1 MRNLKRFLAMT
12 LTMLMIVSCFSMFSV
27 NAFDDVYDFEE
38 AIDTLAGLNVIKGYD
53 DTTFGPDD
61 DVTRW
66 QMALL
71 ISKLTTGLTDTSVW
85 YSESNT
91 TKFADV
97 VADNYFGSI
106 NFASGNG
113 IIKGTS
119 DTTFAPEA
127 GIMFQ
132 DALTMVVRALGYGSE
147 EMDKGYP
154 WMFIEKAD
162 DLGLMNG
169 LEYIDDTEAT
179 LTRAETAQLLYNALY
194 AVNADDETIATA
206 VFDLYDPEA
215 VVVVLTATNRYNMNA
230 AEGVLKKDYVA
241 FNLVNAKTGII
252 DTGLTYYVDKAEFG
266 IEGDADLCIG
276 NTYEVTSFDGFATL
290 ESATLIDAGKTDA
303 VIEGNANANT
313 TLITIDGVVYEVVES
328 YTSLNATGEYMG
340 NYPEIVLYNKDGSYV
355 IDGTG
360 AYQTDAYGNL
370 LDKNGQIA
378 LYYMPWLTSYANP
391 YVVMRDDG
399 TVIAANPDLTQ
410 YDLAKI
416 DDGVV
421 GGFSKITNTKTE
433 IADING
439 VYDAKVFD
447 VNGDGYYDYGYTVNY
462 KYGAYGVNAVSGSL
476 IVGTTDTGRKPDQIK
491 YVDAEGNTIA
501 AIGAGYYLYSYNAQA
516 GVLTIKEQLSVYSG
530 YLSGL
535 NTIADQLTLGGTV
548 YSYGFAK
555 LPGAEAANVEADIT
569 AALIGKNINY
579 VMYDGVIVDIL
590 PVQGNGYFVLDSV
603 IGVTSSG
610 LPTVL
615 GYNQNNIATVVV
627 VATLNTYTG
636 YIYNFETDKL
646 NGVPAL
652 FQNAEKGT
660 LYTAQVDT
668 LGYYHLT
675 EADAAL
681 LVATAGETVNFKN
694 GISNTGSVLGTFSTN
709 DNTVILAYDPST
721 GKFES
726 RKGQPATGATLVVP
740 QGAEYVVV
748 GAAPASFIYIKG
760 AVSFEGYSVVD
771 PWATPA
777 NTTLVY
783 IDPANS
789 KATIVDNSLSSVIGV
804 EGMLL
809 QGYTYKYSAVADLVN
824 GKATDVY
831 SVSYNAQVKAGY
843 VYSVVNG
850 YIDEEI
856 GTLEDVLTAV
866 TLANVTATAGTV
878 DGVAIDRDNFVVMTV
893 DANGNVVRAENSK
906 GIANAVAAPAAPYSG
921 AAYKVNATILAEL
934 GITAGNVY
942 LVK

>member
-38 AIDTLAGLNVIKGYD
+38 AIDTLAALNVIKGYD
-53 DTTFGPDD
+53 ETTFGPDD

-71 ISKLTTGLTDTSVW
+71 LSKLTTGLTDTSVW

-91 TKFADV
+91 TKFTDV
-97 VADNYFGSI
+97 VADHYFGSI

-119 DTTFAPEA
+119 ETTFAPEE

-132 DALTMVVRALGYGSE
+132 DALTMVVRALGFGSDA
-147 EMDKGYP
+147 MDKGYP

-215 VVVVLTATNRYNMNA
+215 CVVVLTATNRYNMNA
-230 AEGVLKKDYVA
+230 AAGVIKTDYVA

-252 DTGLTYYVDKAEFG
+252 DTSLTYFVNKAEFG

-303 VIEGNANANT
+303 VIEGNANSNT

-328 YTSLNATGEYMG
+328 YTSLNNTGEYIG
-340 NYPEIVLYNKDGSYV
+340 NYPEIILYNKDGSYT
-355 IDGTG
+355 IANSEG
-360 AYQTDAYGNL
+360 AYQSDVYGNL
-370 LDKNGQIA
+370 LDVNGQIA
-378 LYYMPWLTSYANP
+378 LYYMPWLTSLANP

-399 TVIAANPDLTQ
+399 TVIAADPDLTK
-410 YDLAKI
+410 YNLAKI
-416 DDGVV
+416 GDQVV
-421 GGFSKITNTKTE
+421 GGFSKIANTKTE
-433 IADING
+433 IADINA
-439 VYDAKVFD
+439 VYDAKLFD

-462 KYGAYGVNAVSGSL
+462 KYGAYGVDANGCLTIGS
-476 IVGTTDTGRKPDQIK
+476 TATGRKADQIK
-491 YVDAEGNTIA
+491 YVDAEGNVIS

-516 GVLTIKEQLSVYSG
+516 GVLTIKEQLTVYSG

-548 YSYGFAK
+548 YSYGVAK

-579 VMYDGVIVDIL
+579 VMYNGVIVDIL
-590 PVQGNGYFVLDSV
+590 PVQAGGYFVLDSV

-615 GYNQNNIATVVV
+615 GYNQNNVATVVV

-668 LGYYHLT
+668 LGYFHLT
-675 EADAAL
+675 EANAAL
-681 LVATAGETVNFKN
+681 QVATAGGTVDFKN
-694 GISNTGSVLGTFSTN
+694 GIANADSVIGTFSTN
-709 DNTVILAYDPST
+709 DNTVILVYDPAT

-740 QGAEYVVV
+740 QGAEFVVV
-748 GAAPASFIYIKG
+748 GAAPASFVYIKG

-783 IDPANS
+783 VDPANA

-824 GKATDVY
+824 GKAIDVY

-856 GTLEDVLTAV
+856 GTLDEVLTAV
-866 TLANVTATAGTV
+866 TLTGVTATAGTV
-878 DGVAIDRDNFVVMTV
+878 DGTVIDRDNFVIMDV

-906 GIANAVAAPAAPYSG
+906 GIANKVGAAGSSYTG
-921 AAYKVNATILAEL
+921 AAYVVNSEIIAEY
-934 GITAGNVY
+934 GITAGHVY